1 MSTVTERNLYNEVE
15 ESGRSFFAV
24 KVFADNDSSYPLE
37 DWEDWIDTFD
47 EAFCGQMSTYNFA
60 VDLANEM
67 MPIGTP
73 DFLANYFDY
82 EKFERDLFLGD
93 YWESEGCIFR
103 SI

>member
-47 EAFCGQMSTYNFA
+47 EAYQGFYANTDEFSAQIADEM
-60 VDLANEM
+60 LAEY
-67 MPIGTP
+67 PQFVVT
-73 DFLANYFDY
+73 YFDY
-82 EKFERDLFLGD
+82 EKFDRDLFLGD
-93 YWESEGCIFR
+93 YWESEGHIFR